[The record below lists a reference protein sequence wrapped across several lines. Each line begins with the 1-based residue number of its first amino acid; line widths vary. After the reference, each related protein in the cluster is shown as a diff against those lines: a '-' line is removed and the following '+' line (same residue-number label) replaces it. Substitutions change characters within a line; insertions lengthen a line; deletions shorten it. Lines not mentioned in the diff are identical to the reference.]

1 MRLWLNYLTS
11 GCMPG
16 IPGAV
21 TMSITDLLTK
31 GGPVVW
37 ILAVYSI
44 IGLAIVFERYLL
56 FLRNPKFPKTLVS
69 KLGGWLDQHN
79 AGSEIIDQQ
88 NPEARVISAV
98 ITAHRQGVKDLVA
111 VANRI
116 KAAELQRM
124 EMGLRTLGVLGN
136 TAPLL
141 GLLGTITG
149 MIKAFMVIELAGGK
163 VDAQALA
170 GGIWEAMVTTGVG
183 LSVAIPLL
191 ILLHFLE
198 GMVERRMLSIQH
210 CTSLLLERWARPV
223 ESTST
228 SDDALLPQCEG
239 VTDGL

>member
-1 MRLWLNYLTS
+1 MN
-11 GCMPG
+11 
-16 IPGAV
+16 
-21 TMSITDLLTK
+21 ITDLLSK

-37 ILAVYSI
+37 ILAVYSV

-56 FLRNPKFPKTLVS
+56 LLRHSRFPGEMVAQLG
-69 KLGGWLDQHN
+69 KLLDQQD
-79 AGSEIIDQQ
+79 AATKICGQK
-88 NPEARVISAV
+88 NPEGRVISAV
-98 ITAHRQGVKDLVA
+98 IAADRQGVRDLMA
-111 VANRI
+111 VANRV
-116 KAAELQRM
+116 KAVELQRM
-124 EMGLRTLGVLGN
+124 ETGLRTLGVLGN

-183 LSVAIPLL
+183 LAVAIPLL

-210 CTSLLLERWARPV
+210 CTSLLLERWARPIDR
-223 ESTST
+223 TSSANEAT
-228 SDDALLPQCEG
+228 LPHWED